1 MQTPSLLTLIPLLA
15 FQKRPL
21 TAAYEILRLE
31 ALLSSHRELVNKL
44 PDAKHIVTE
53 KSGHNVPIEQP
64 ELVVDTIRQIVEGR
78 RVAQLDR

>member
-53 KSGHNVPIEQP
+53 KSGHNIQREQP
-64 ELVVDTIRQIVEGR
+64 QL
-78 RVAQLDR
+78 VAQAIQEIAEQVRHKRP